1 MLLVGDMHAGII
13 KFGQPMH
20 PDLRGW
26 MLRRAS
32 SVASAS
38 ALLLRTRSWR
48 NAAEMRENCGA
59 AMRRPPACTALLLAA
74 LQIEALLD
82 RPSVPACSPPHGG
95 VGWGRAT
102 REHQDARLDGKM
114 GPWSQHLERIA
125 TKAAATATASSEN
138 RAGAVEMAV
147 VNAAVA
153 SGAEVRIDGLT
164 SRADLNGRLVTVL
177 SFNAAQSRFAVRV
190 HAQSVTSKAERV
202 LVKPA
207 NLQIT
212 HSQQGSVSPHPHVHN
227 PTQAPQ
233 QSRTPAQR
241 MVQAPHTAGVK
252 ASTERR
258 VAAKT
263 KKGKRPASVP
273 KAVPT
278 ASAQTHRRDQGGW
291 LREVHL
297 QVVQRPWHGLL
308 VLLRGTFTRMS
319 DALAPF
325 APILRLRW
333 ILMSLVIQMATQW
346 LWGLVDQALHV
357 AMAAFVEVREEHGA
371 SLFAAFA
378 HAVGVL
384 AYASYVILVS
394 SLSCVCTSYRSGVGS
409 EHGRAGTI
417 NTRSWAT
424 PPSPT
429 SDGEGAPDVEHDS
442 RWLQGLRLS
451 EFLEREESDD

>member
-1 MLLVGDMHAGII
+1 
-13 KFGQPMH
+13 
-20 PDLRGW
+20 
-26 MLRRAS
+26 
-32 SVASAS
+32 
-38 ALLLRTRSWR
+38 
-48 NAAEMRENCGA
+48 
-59 AMRRPPACTALLLAA
+59 MRRPPACTALLLAA

-82 RPSVPACSPPHGG
+82 RPSAPACTPAHCG
-95 VGWGRAT
+95 VGGGRAT
-102 REHQDARLDGKM
+102 REHLDARLDGKT
-114 GPWSQHLERIA
+114 GPWSQRLERIA
-125 TKAAATATASSEN
+125 TEAAATATASSEN

-190 HAQSVTSKAERV
+190 HAQSVASKAERV
-202 LVKPA
+202 LVKPS

-212 HSQQGSVSPHPHVHN
+212 HSQQGSVSSHPHVHN
-227 PTQAPQ
+227 PRQAPQ
-233 QSRTPAQR
+233 QSRTPAQT
-241 MVQAPHTAGVK
+241 MMQAPHTAEAK

-258 VAAKT
+258 VAAKMR
-263 KKGKRPASVP
+263 KGKRPASVP

-278 ASAQTHRRDQGGW
+278 ASARTQRRDLGGW
-291 LREVHL
+291 LREGYL

-308 VLLRGTFTRMS
+308 VLLRGTFTRIS

-333 ILMSLVIQMATQW
+333 ILVSLVIQMATQW
-346 LWGLVDQALHV
+346 LWGLVDQALQV
-357 AMAAFVEVREEHGA
+357 AMAAFVEVREEHDA
-371 SLFAAFA
+371 SVFAAFA

-394 SLSCVCTSYRSGVGS
+394 SLSSVCTCFRFGLGTLGS
-409 EHGRAGTI
+409 EHGRAGTR

-429 SDGEGAPDVEHDS
+429 SDGEGAPEVEQDS